1 MNDETIPKMEL
12 MNLQKKFESGL
23 ITEEDMTPIQR
34 EQLLNLYKLQV
45 KGLDD
50 ETYGS
55 YQKFEQINLWTIV
68 DFWLKMC

>member
-1 MNDETIPKMEL
+1 MNDQKFPNIEL
-12 MNLQKKFESGL
+12 LNLQKNFESGL

-55 YQKFEQINLWTIV
+55 YQKLEQINL
-68 DFWLKMC
+68 

>member
-1 MNDETIPKMEL
+1 MNDQKFPNMEL
-12 MNLQKKFESGL
+12 LNLQKNFESGL

-55 YQKFEQINLWTIV
+55 YQKLEQINL
-68 DFWLKMC
+68 

>member
-1 MNDETIPKMEL
+1 MNDQKFPNMEL
-12 MNLQKKFESGL
+12 LNLQKNFESGL

-34 EQLLNLYKLQV
+34 EQLLNIYKLQV

-55 YQKFEQINLWTIV
+55 YQKFEQINL
-68 DFWLKMC
+68 